1 MPMNQRQAVKLIAK
15 NGGRFVAHG
24 KKHDEYEM
32 PWGTKVEVPRHK
44 GDFTPGVEDDIKKR
58 ATGKRRD

>member
-1 MPMNQRQAVKLIAK
+1 MPMNRRQAVKLITE

-24 KKHDEYEM
+24 KRHDEYEM
-32 PWGTKVEVPRHK
+32 PWGTKVQVPRHAK
-44 GDFTPGVEDDIKKR
+44 DFSPGVEDDIRKR